1 MNGLLFIVYFYRLF
15 IVVSVVIGRHYLPND
30 ALELHPILDLLLL
43 LLPVA
48 APAVEAP
55 GLLGLGELLAQRLQP
70 LLQSRYLL
78 LAFGHL

>member
-1 MNGLLFIVYFYRLF
+1 MNGLLFTVYFYLLC
-15 IVVSVVIGRHYLPND
+15 IVVSVVIGRHYLPDD
-30 ALELHPILDLLLL
+30 ALELHPILDLLL

-78 LAFGHL
+78 LAFGNL

>member
-1 MNGLLFIVYFYRLF
+1 MNGLLFIVYFYQLF
-15 IVVSVVIGRHYLPND
+15 IVVSVVIGRHYLPDD
-30 ALELHPILDLLLL
+30 ALELHPILDLLL

>member
-1 MNGLLFIVYFYRLF
+1 MNGLLFIVYFYQLF
-15 IVVSVVIGRHYLPND
+15 IVVSVVIGRHYLPDD

-43 LLPVA
+43 LPVA
-48 APAVEAP
+48 APGVEAP